1 MLPTETEHFPS
12 DFPIMSTKKGRPR
25 PRLFRALGKHEPPPL
40 IEVDNTTYMHQRTV
54 KHDSWAATA
63 IYSDGRRRV
72 VCKFNR
78 VQPILF
84 IPMKWLGRRLAKR
97 ERTMYERLAD
107 LPNVPAGCR
116 TVTSYGQE
124 WPNAAAHDYVEGHAL
139 RWDDR
144 VDDQFFETLF
154 ATLREIHRRDIA
166 YVDMNKWENIIV
178 DEQGAPVLIDFQIS
192 VALNS
197 RGPLGWLLKILQK
210 SDIYHLQKHARRIR
224 PDLYA
229 DQPIELPWWIK
240 AHRCIANPFRKARR
254 KLLVWLGVR
263 KGSGKPQSE
272 RFVELG
278 LRHVGDHAKPI
289 ARLYQILESREYQDS
304 ARGRGDFATVAFQ
317 DLLDRQP
324 DNEDELS
331 YLRSLRKMTSQ
342 DQIIW
347 MLKSPVFF
355 ESTNN
360 WDDDQIESVI
370 RRITSIAS
378 GYSTAPSPQHRSAA

>member
-1 MLPTETEHFPS
+1 
-12 DFPIMSTKKGRPR
+12 MSTKKGRPR

-40 IEVDNTTYMHQRTV
+40 IEVDNTTYMHERTV

-63 IYSDGRRRV
+63 IYGDGRRRV

-78 VQPILF
+78 VQPIFF
-84 IPMKWLGRRLAKR
+84 IPMKWLGRRLARR
-97 ERTMYERLAD
+97 ENAMYARLAD
-107 LPNVPAGCR
+107 LPNVPAGCH

-124 WPNAAAHDYVEGHAL
+124 WPNAAAHEYVEGHPL

-154 ATLREIHRRDIA
+154 STLREIHRRDIA

-178 DEQGAPVLIDFQIS
+178 NEQGEPVLIDFQIS
-192 VALNS
+192 VAINS
-197 RGPLGWLLKILQK
+197 NGPLGWLLRMLQK

-254 KLLVWLGVR
+254 KLLVLLGVR
-263 KGSGKPQSE
+263 KGPGKPQSE
-272 RFVELG
+272 RFIELG

-289 ARLYQILESREYQDS
+289 ARLYRIMESREYQNE
-304 ARGRGDFATVAFQ
+304 ARARGDFTTVAFQ
-317 DLLDRQP
+317 DLLNRQP
-324 DNEDELS
+324 AGDDELS
-331 YLRSLRKMTSQ
+331 YLRSLNRMTTQ

-347 MLKSPVFF
+347 LLKSPVFF
-355 ESTNN
+355 EHTNN
-360 WDDDQIESVI
+360 WDDHQVESVI
-370 RRITSIAS
+370 RRISSIATPKQSDHIS
-378 GYSTAPSPQHRSAA
+378 GRRSAA